1 MGYESRLYVVEKTD
15 LSGYEH
21 PDHKHAQVVAMFD
34 LSKAGLHSSM
44 FRPTDCYIYASDG
57 NTEIVDD
64 CYGDPLK
71 ELTIPE
77 VITILEKLQS
87 ECPGYR
93 RWQPCISLLKS
104 FDVSQWRNLVVLH
117 YGY

>member
-15 LSGYEH
+15 LSGYAYPEH
-21 PDHKHAQVVAMFD
+21 KYAQVVAMFD
-34 LSKAGLHSSM
+34 LCKVGLHNSM

-57 NTEIVDD
+57 NTEIIADD
-64 CYGDPLK
+64 YGDPLK
-71 ELTIPE
+71 ELPIPE
-77 VITILEKLQS
+77 VIKLLEERQV
-87 ECPGYR
+87 ECPDYR

-104 FDVSQWRNLVVLH
+104 FDESQWKNLVVLH

>member
-21 PDHKHAQVVAMFD
+21 SDHKYAQVVAMFD
-34 LSKAGLHSSM
+34 LSKAGLHNSM
-44 FRPTDCYIYASDG
+44 FRSTDCYIYASDG
-57 NTEIVDD
+57 NTEIVAD

-71 ELTIPE
+71 ELSIPE
-77 VITILEKLQS
+77 VIKLLEERQS
-87 ECPGYR
+87 ECPDYR
-93 RWQPCISLLKS
+93 RWRPCISLLKS
-104 FDVSQWRNLVVLH
+104 FDVSQWQNLVVLH

>member
-15 LSGYEH
+15 FSGYEH
-21 PDHKHAQVVAMFD
+21 SDHKYAQVVAMFD

-44 FRPTDCYIYASDG
+44 FRPTDCYIYADDG
-57 NTEIVDD
+57 NTEIVVD

-71 ELTIPE
+71 ELSIPE
-77 VITILEKLQS
+77 VIRLLEERQS
-87 ECPGYR
+87 ECPDYR
-93 RWQPCISLLKS
+93 RWRPCISLLKS
-104 FDVSQWRNLVVLH
+104 FDVSQWHDLVVLH